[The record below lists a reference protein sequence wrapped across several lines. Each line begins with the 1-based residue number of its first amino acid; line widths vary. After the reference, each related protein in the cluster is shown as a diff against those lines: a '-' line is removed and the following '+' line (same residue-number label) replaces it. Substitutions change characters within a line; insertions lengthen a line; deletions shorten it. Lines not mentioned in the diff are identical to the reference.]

1 MEGSFHP
8 DRPDMGRFCDLTK
21 EFIERLT
28 REIEEVE
35 SSNG

>member
-8 DRPDMGRFCDLTK
+8 ARPDMGRLCDLTK
-21 EFIERLT
+21 EIIARLT

-35 SSNG
+35 SSR